1 MNKTAQKYLFSFAIL
16 TATSLFT
23 IVFISSK
30 SLFFDTLFSYQ
41 KLYRYQLQKI
51 KQSSP
56 EIVLIGDSSLGNAV
70 DAKLFTQLAQRKTI
84 NLALTGAYGFAGS
97 LNMAK
102 RVIQQ
107 LSVKQIIIM
116 HTLDIVQRPTS
127 YEGYLYSMN
136 GPTDISSLTPA
147 EIMNVGNAFLNVI
160 FSTSN
165 LEKIWNHYLSSST
178 DSDNIAELKAY
189 DYIPQ
194 SSKKL
199 PKSSPARLEGTI
211 NQDELRFLTKL
222 RDLCKSANVKLVYL
236 HGPISLQTRDNSQ
249 PYIQQF
255 NQLLSQKNVPHL
267 SEVIGIESRDL
278 GDQWD
283 HVAPQSKSTYTRQYF
298 QLLKNDL

>member
-16 TATSLFT
+16 TTTSLFT

-30 SLFFDTLFSYQ
+30 SLFFDSIFSYQ

-51 KQSSP
+51 EQSSP
-56 EIVLIGDSSLGNAV
+56 EIVLVGDSSLGNAV

-84 NLALTGAYGFAGS
+84 NLALTGAYGYAGS

-102 RVIQQ
+102 RLIQQ
-107 LSVKQIIIM
+107 PSVKQIIVM

-127 YEGYLYSMN
+127 YEGYLYSMD
-136 GPTDISSLTPA
+136 GPTDVSPLTPA
-147 EIMNVGNAFLNVI
+147 EVMNVGNAFLNVI
-160 FSTSN
+160 FSISN
-165 LEKIWNHYLSSST
+165 LEKIWNHYLSRPKSS
-178 DSDNIAELKAY
+178 DAISDLKAY

-194 SSKKL
+194 STQKEKKSFPTKL
-199 PKSSPARLEGTI
+199 KGVI
-211 NQDELRFLTKL
+211 NHDELRFLSKL
-222 RDLCKSANVKLVYL
+222 HNLCRAANVKLMYL
-236 HGPISLQTRDNSQ
+236 HGPIALQVRDRSQ

-255 NQLLSQKNVPHL
+255 NQLLSQKNIPHV
-267 SEVIGIESRDL
+267 SEVIGIEAHNL

-283 HVAPQSKSTYTRQYF
+283 HVAPQSKSTYTSRYF